1 MACIS
6 LYLFLLCIVQ
16 FSENRQIKIQG
27 CDMSRQFS
35 RHHCRNQKTF
45 SSNGYY
51 NEILNLNGSIITSK
65 ELLAKKNSLKCQY
78 KILHSNMVW
87 YSWIKLPLNL
97 RFMIEYLQNFHKY
110 LPTKHLNVY
119 SILVQRVVNFTTN
132 WVSDIA
138 SIKCLKATILLR

>member
-1 MACIS
+1 MHCSIYWKPPNKKTRACG
-6 LYLFLLCIVQ
+6 
-16 FSENRQIKIQG
+16 K
-27 CDMSRQFS
+27 SRQFS
-35 RHHCRNQKTF
+35 RHLCRNKKTF
-45 SSNGYY
+45 SSNRYH

-65 ELLAKKNSLKCQY
+65 ELLTKKNSLKYHY
-78 KILHSNMVW
+78 KILRSNMVDINESS
-87 YSWIKLPLNL
+87 YLLTSDLLCPFDIN
-97 RFMIEYLQNFHKY
+97 EYLQNFHKY

>member
-6 LYLFLLCIVQ
+6 IYLFLLCIVQ

-35 RHHCRNQKTF
+35 RHHCRNKKTF
-45 SSNGYY
+45 SSNRYH

-65 ELLAKKNSLKCQY
+65 ELLTKKNSLKYHY
-78 KILHSNMVW
+78 KILRSIN
-87 YSWIKLPLNL
+87 
-97 RFMIEYLQNFHKY
+97 EYLQNFHKY